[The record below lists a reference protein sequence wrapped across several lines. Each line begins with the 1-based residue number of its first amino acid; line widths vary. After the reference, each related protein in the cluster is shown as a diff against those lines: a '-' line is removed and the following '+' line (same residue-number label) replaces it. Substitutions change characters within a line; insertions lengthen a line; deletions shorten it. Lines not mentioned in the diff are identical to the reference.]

1 MWNYHSGQPDYDF
14 SHMFY
19 VVLWYWFLMFC
30 VNCVK
35 DIDQL
40 KKTMQLTGTPGPPLL
55 AKITSDEV
63 VAELA
68 SGRHVQPL
76 FGENTLCLFILC
88 VN

>member
-1 MWNYHSGQPDYDF
+1 
-14 SHMFY
+14 
-19 VVLWYWFLMFC
+19 MFC

-68 SGRHVQPL
+68 SGCHVQPL
-76 FGENTLCLFILC
+76 FWENILCLFILC